1 MAHPLSDPV
10 DHLVDQLVDR
20 HGITSRDAVT
30 VLRRAARRKG
40 VTLDVLAAR
49 IVHGS
54 ACMAVAR

>member
-10 DHLVDQLVDR
+10 DHLVDR

-40 VTLDVLAAR
+40 VTLDALAAR